1 MARPALIDR
10 ESVLVAAFRIADEEG
25 LAAVTM
31 QRVATDLLVT
41 PMALYRHV
49 ANKADLLDGLVELLL
64 DDVPVPPATMPWRER
79 LRWIAESIRLA
90 AQAHPAVFALLLERP
105 ATTAAVDVRRAIYD
119 ALRDGGVPE
128 SEVARTERV
137 ISTVILGFAA
147 SEAGGRFRNRPRREV
162 DSDFAAAQ
170 AMVEH
175 YLDQVRD
182 EGATSVSQVRD

>member
-1 MARPALIDR
+1 MARPVLIDR
-10 ESVLVAAFRIADEEG
+10 ESVLVAAYRIADEEG

-31 QRVATDLLVT
+31 QRVATDLMVT

-49 ANKADLLDGLVELLL
+49 ANKADLLNGLVELLL
-64 DDVPVPPATMPWRER
+64 DDVPVPVPTMPWRER

-90 AQAHPAVFALLLERP
+90 AQAHPAVFVLLFQQP
-105 ATTAAVDVRRAIYD
+105 ATIAALDVRRAIYG

-147 SEAGGRFRNRPRREV
+147 SEAGGRFRNRPKREV

-175 YLDQVRD
+175 YLDQMRG
-182 EGATSVSQVRD
+182 EGATPTP